1 MSELTAASSEVPR
14 SNIPSFA
21 VVGHPNKGKSS
32 VVSTLARNDQIAI
45 SMQSGTTMV
54 SETFDINIG
63 NAHYQLVDT
72 PGFQRPR
79 KVLAWLKAHNPTA
92 DKRRECVIAFLNDEN
107 CQQQYVDEIELLKPI
122 IAGAA
127 ILYVV
132 DGSRPYSAEY
142 EAEMEILR
150 WTGQPTM
157 ALINPILNDDY
168 VANWQAALGQYFSVV
183 RVFDAVKADIDQ
195 HIELLQAFAAIHQP
209 WQSQLSA
216 IINAFEQETSHQVF
230 QSCFIAAQLLEE
242 MTSYQTTQKAL
253 SKAQAQTLKPI
264 LEKQFYDWM
273 RRREKNAL
281 DEMQMV
287 YRHHQ
292 LARQD
297 KALALPDDL
306 FDTQKWYGWGL
317 SKKQLTS
324 VAGITGAAAGGAL
337 DLAVAGHSFML
348 GAIGGGVVGSTAAW
362 LGADKL
368 ASSKIKG
375 LPMGGYEAR
384 LGPIG
389 SKNFPYVILAR
400 FIYMFSQL
408 KQRNHAQRGEVELNE
423 IGLEPLLDKLD
434 GAKKKAIYVAL
445 DRLSRQKSVD
455 DLPDTLAPLFQLID

>member
-1 MSELTAASSEVPR
+1 MTNSIV
-14 SNIPSFA
+14 PSFA

-45 SMQSGTTMV
+45 SMQSGTTVV

-63 NAHYQLVDT
+63 QAHYRLVDT

-92 DKRRECVIAFLNDEN
+92 DKRRECVIAFLNDET
-107 CQQQYVDEIELLKPI
+107 CQQQFVDEIELLKPI
-122 IAGAA
+122 IDGAA

-132 DGSRPYSAEY
+132 DGSRPYSPEY

-157 ALINPILNDDY
+157 ALINPIQNDDY

-183 RVFDAVKADIDQ
+183 RVFDAVKADIEQ

-209 WQSQLSA
+209 WQAQLSA
-216 IINAFEQETSHQVF
+216 IISAFENETTHQVF
-230 QSCFIAAQLLEE
+230 QSCFVAAQLLEE
-242 MTSYQTTQKAL
+242 MTQYKTRQKAL
-253 SKAQAQTLKPI
+253 SKAQAQTLKPV

-281 DEMQMV
+281 DELQLI
-287 YRHHQ
+287 YRHQ
-292 LARQD
+292 RLERSD
-297 KALALPDDL
+297 SELSLPDDL
-306 FDTQKWYGWGL
+306 FDTEKWYGWGL

-324 VAGITGAAAGGAL
+324 VAAVTGAAAGGAL

-348 GAIGGGVVGSTAAW
+348 GAVGGGVVGSTAAW
-362 LGADKL
+362 FGADKL

-384 LGPIG
+384 LGPVA

-400 FIYMFSQL
+400 FVFMFSQL
-408 KQRNHAQRGEVELNE
+408 KGRNHAQRDGIALDE
-423 IGLEPLLDKLD
+423 IGLEPLLDKLNSD
-434 GAKKKAIYVAL
+434 DKKKIFVAL

-455 DLPDTLAPLFQLID
+455 DLPDLLAPLFGLVD